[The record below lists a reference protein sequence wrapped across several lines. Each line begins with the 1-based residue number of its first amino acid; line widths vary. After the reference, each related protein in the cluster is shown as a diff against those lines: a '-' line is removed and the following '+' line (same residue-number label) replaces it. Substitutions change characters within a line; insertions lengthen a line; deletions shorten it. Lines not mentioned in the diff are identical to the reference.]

1 MTKKVIVITGASSGI
16 GEATAKRL
24 ASEGNQ
30 LVLGARRAEKLQA
43 IVQDIQAAGGEA
55 TYIVTDVA
63 KLADV
68 QALADHAIKTY
79 GRLDVWMNNA
89 GLMPQSQFI
98 QGKIDDWNRMID
110 VNLRGVLN
118 GIKAAL
124 PTMRAQKSGQF
135 INISSVAG
143 HATHSG
149 GGVYSATKAGVLMIS
164 EALRAEEA
172 AAESNVRVTVV
183 SPGAI
188 ATELTDSITDAETKA
203 GTEKFYNAF
212 AIAPERV
219 ADTIAF
225 AVNQAPDTAINEFV
239 IRPSKQVM

>member
-16 GEATAKRL
+16 GEATAKLL
-24 ASEGNQ
+24 ASQGNQ
-30 LVLGARRAEKLQA
+30 LVLGARRADKLQA
-43 IVQDIQAAGGEA
+43 IVQAIQAAGGEA

-63 KLADV
+63 KLDDV
-68 QALADHAIKTY
+68 QALAAHAIKTY

-98 QGKIDDWNRMID
+98 QGKIEDWNRMID

-118 GIKAAL
+118 GIKVAL
-124 PTMRAQKSGQF
+124 PTMREQKAGQF

-143 HATHSG
+143 HSTHSG

-164 EALRAEEA
+164 EALRTEEA

-188 ATELTDSITDAETKA
+188 ATELTDSITDEATKA

-225 AVNQAPDTAINEFV
+225 AVNQEPDTAINEFV